1 MCEAEACEEKAGQLE
16 HPMTCTRHSTLHSP
30 TLSGQT
36 PTRLRS
42 LADFQWILL
51 YLAIGTIFVKFS
63 GRSPMDFWWTLDR
76 LLLPVRVRVQVRFR
90 VRFRWLGR
98 YIYITVSWFLKFCP
112 ESVGL
117 SNGKSAGKLG
127 SFFFVQ
133 YVIPLLSAIF
143 SKSLV
148 WSPTRQCG
156 GL

>member
-1 MCEAEACEEKAGQLE
+1 MLCGFATSTLF
-16 HPMTCTRHSTLHSP
+16 STLHSP
-30 TLSGQT
+30 TLSGWT
-36 PTRLRS
+36 PTGLWS
-42 LADFQWILL
+42 PVDFQQTLL

-63 GRSPMDFWWTLDR
+63 GWSLVDFWWTLDK
-76 LLLPVRVRVQVRFR
+76 LLLPVRVWVQVRFR

-98 YIYITVSWFLKFCP
+98 YIYIMVSWFLRFCP

-117 SNGKSAGKLG
+117 SNRKSAGKLG

-133 YVIPLLSAIF
+133 YVIPSFSAIF
-143 SKSLV
+143 SQSLV